1 MMEVSMTKQTGF
13 LSAAVV
19 ALTLAA
25 SSALADE
32 AANIRAALSKVLP
45 DYKPTS
51 VQPTQVEGLYQVE
64 IGPQVM
70 FVTGDGRFLID
81 GAIVD
86 LKTRE
91 DITESARGKARLR
104 AIDTLGEDNMIVFK
118 APNSKHTINVFT
130 DIDCGYCRKLH
141 QQIGAYADE
150 GISVRYMFYPRTGLN
165 TPSYDKAVAVWCSD
179 DQQKALTDAKNGQTI
194 ESEKCT
200 NPVEKQMELGEL
212 MGIRGTPA
220 IVLDSGDMIP
230 GYVEPKKLAALLE
243 KNGK

>member
-1 MMEVSMTKQTGF
+1 MTRRFGM
-13 LSAAVV
+13 LSAAVAAL
-19 ALTLAA
+19 ALTTA
-25 SSALADE
+25 SAFADE

-51 VQPTQVEGLYQVE
+51 VQPTPVDGLYQVE

-91 DITESARGKARLR
+91 DITETARSQARLR
-104 AIDTLGEDNMIVFK
+104 AINAVGEDDMVLFD
-118 APNSKHTINVFT
+118 APNSKHTVTVFT

-141 QQIGAYADE
+141 QQVDAYADE
-150 GISVRYMFYPRTGLN
+150 GISVHYMFYPRSGLN
-165 TPSYDKAVAVWCSD
+165 TPSYDKAVSVWCAD
-179 DQQKALTDAKNGQTI
+179 DRQKALTEAKNGTKLAAG
-194 ESEKCT
+194 KCA
-200 NPVEKQMELGEL
+200 NPVKKHMELGEL
-212 MGIRGTPA
+212 LGIRGTPA
-220 IVLDSGDMIP
+220 IVLDNGEMIP

-243 KNGK
+243 KEAKKAN